1 MSRLSVSKC
10 TKCYF
15 IKPLSANAAHQLIKF
30 TFSAKGNTTR
40 LCILR
45 GFLLILKQG
54 INFFPTAG
62 YRVDSAAPTVQA
74 DSTMDTQ
81 LRAPIRRRDPLSWNP
96 PGWRQGAGSVFRTR
110 PARQMTDAGWTDVAL
125 HEILSPSPHFSCS
138 CSSVQQDVRLKLCMC
153 VSEWMLLALDGLL
166 FIISFEKKVSF

>member
-81 LRAPIRRRDPLSWNP
+81 LRAPFVGVIPSAETP
-96 PGWRQGAGSVFRTR
+96 PVDDRERGQYSGHVQLDRWRMLAGLMLRCTR
-110 PARQMTDAGWTDVAL
+110 FSRL
-125 HEILSPSPHFSCS
+125 HPIFLAVVHQFSRMS
-138 CSSVQQDVRLKLCMC
+138 
-153 VSEWMLLALDGLL
+153 G
-166 FIISFEKKVSF
+166 